1 MQDDTQTHLEK
12 QQTAIPL
19 NAFYLVQGELRK
31 VAFVQG
37 ESASPQKRG
46 AKRGKI
52 MSFSNAS
59 RRRLLHLFARLD
71 TRKATAV
78 FLTLTFAEIPTTKRA
93 KLVFKRFT
101 ERLRRHFPKMAFIWR
116 LERQERGAIH
126 FHLIMFNFP
135 FVPQKTIQAWWEKCT
150 EEPMSICHIEFIEG
164 KRKVF
169 NYISK
174 YCAKQSEHVFSSLE
188 SSAYQ
193 HAERSESEMI
203 EFRNQLD
210 AAAAAAQPES
220 DGRIWGIFQ
229 NWALPYAEFMAYR
242 ITDFDH
248 ALYLRWRGLQL
259 AKVTYCPSKFSNI
272 QFMEFGGA
280 GHLLIGLES
289 IPPLEHPI
297 AQRLCWKYNWY

>member
-1 MQDDTQTHLEK
+1 VQDDTTSQLETQT
-12 QQTAIPL
+12 TASPL
-19 NAFYLVQGELRK
+19 NMFYLVQGELRK

-37 ESASPQKRG
+37 ETAAPRKVG

-52 MSFSNAS
+52 TSFSNAS

-71 TRKATAV
+71 TRKAKAV
-78 FLTLTFAEIPTTKRA
+78 FLTLTFTEIPTTLHA
-93 KLVFKRFT
+93 KKVFKRFT
-101 ERLRRHFPKMAFIWR
+101 ERLRRHFPRMSFIWR
-116 LERQERGAIH
+116 LERQQRGSIH

-135 FVPQKTIQAWWEKCT
+135 FVPQATIQKWWESCT
-150 EEPMSICHIEFIEG
+150 EEPMSICYIQFIEG

-174 YCAKQSEHVFSSLE
+174 YCAKPTEQVFSSLE

-193 HAERSESEMI
+193 HAERSEADILAFNE
-203 EFRNQLD
+203 ELD
-210 AAAAAAQPES
+210 SAANSPKTEG

-229 NWALPYAEFMAYR
+229 NWALPYAQFTAYR

-259 AKVTYCPSKFSNI
+259 AKVQYCPSKFSNI
-272 QFMEFGGA
+272 QFMEFGG
-280 GHLLIGLES
+280 GGQLLAGLES
-289 IPPLEHPI
+289 IPPLDHHI
-297 AQRLCWKYNWY
+297 AQRLCFKYNWY

>member
-1 MQDDTQTHLEK
+1 MQDDTQSHLEK
-12 QQTAIPL
+12 QQTQIPL

-37 ESASPQKRG
+37 ESAAQRKRG

-52 MSFSNAS
+52 TSFSNAS

-71 TRKATAV
+71 VRKAKAV
-78 FLTLTFAEIPTTKRA
+78 FLTLTFHEIPTAAHA
-93 KLVFKRFT
+93 KKVFKRFT

-116 LERQERGAIH
+116 LERQKRGSIH
-126 FHLIMFNFP
+126 YHLIMFNFP
-135 FVPQKTIQAWWEKCT
+135 FVPQAIIQKWWESCT
-150 EEPMSICHIEFIEG
+150 LEDMSRVYIEFIHG

-174 YCAKQSEHVFSSLE
+174 YCAKPTEQVFSSLE

-193 HAERSESEMI
+193 HDERSESELI
-203 EFRNQLD
+203 EFKKQLND
-210 AAAAAAQPES
+210 AANTPQIEG

-229 NWALPYAEFMAYR
+229 NWALPYAQFTAYR

-259 AKVTYCPSKFSNI
+259 AKVQYCPSKFSNI
-272 QFMEFGGA
+272 QFMEFGG
-280 GHLLIGLES
+280 GGRLLVGLES
-289 IPPLEHPI
+289 IPLLEHHI
-297 AQRLCWKYNWY
+297 AQRLCFKYNWY